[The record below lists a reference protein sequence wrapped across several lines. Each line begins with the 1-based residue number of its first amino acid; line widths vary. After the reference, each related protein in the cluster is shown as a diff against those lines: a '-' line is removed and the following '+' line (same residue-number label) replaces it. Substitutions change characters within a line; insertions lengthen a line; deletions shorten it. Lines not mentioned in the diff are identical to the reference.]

1 MSAES
6 PTPRAHWQVHSRPPT
21 NAEGRPAQRFFSIPL
36 KQTVALGEHA
46 HHFCHVLGSPGAQ
59 RDTLVGQTAAE
70 RGQRV
75 VHARRHLFVVGPRQ
89 HVIGLQFLQS
99 LDQHLGADAVDVAL
113 ELAVALRAVEQ
124 EVQDQRLPLARDD
137 AERGGEP
144 VGIAAT
150 AVLILRAVS
159 HFSWLPKGA
168 YLSLGYQNCILV
180 SSKQFPA
187 SVLLQERMQHMTR
200 LNGKTAVITG
210 GATGIGRAAAK
221 RFIEEGAFVF
231 IFGRRQESLDA
242 AVAELGPNARAVK
255 GSVSD
260 EADLDRLY
268 AAVKAERGTLDIV
281 FANAGAGSQA
291 KLGEITAAHIDEHF
305 DTNVKGTIF
314 TVQKALPLMGKGGSI
329 ILTGSSAGTTGA
341 PGMSAYSASKA
352 AVRNLARTWAE
363 DLKGTG
369 IRVNVLS
376 PGATATELAKAALGE
391 EGQKV
396 YAAMTPLQRMADP
409 SEIAAAAAFLA
420 SSDSSF
426 MTASEV
432 AVDGGLAQ
440 L

>member
-1 MSAES
+1 M
-6 PTPRAHWQVHSRPPT
+6 
-21 NAEGRPAQRFFSIPL
+21 N
-36 KQTVALGEHA
+36 
-46 HHFCHVLGSPGAQ
+46 
-59 RDTLVGQTAAE
+59 
-70 RGQRV
+70 
-75 VHARRHLFVVGPRQ
+75 
-89 HVIGLQFLQS
+89 
-99 LDQHLGADAVDVAL
+99 
-113 ELAVALRAVEQ
+113 
-124 EVQDQRLPLARDD
+124 
-137 AERGGEP
+137 
-144 VGIAAT
+144 
-150 AVLILRAVS
+150 
-159 HFSWLPKGA
+159 
-168 YLSLGYQNCILV
+168 
-180 SSKQFPA
+180 
-187 SVLLQERMQHMTR
+187 R

-210 GATGIGRAAAK
+210 GATGIGLAAAK

-231 IFGRRQESLDA
+231 IYARRQESLDA
-242 AVAELGPNARAVK
+242 AVAKLGPNARAVK

-291 KLGEITAAHIDEHF
+291 ALGKITAGHIDEHF
-305 DTNVKGTIF
+305 NTNVKGTIF
-314 TVQKALPLMGKGGSI
+314 TVQKALPLMGEGGSI
-329 ILTGSSAGTTGA
+329 VLTGSSAATTGA
-341 PGMSAYSASKA
+341 PGMTAYSASKA
-352 AVRNLARTWAE
+352 AVRNLAKTWAE

-376 PGATATELAKAALGE
+376 PGATATELAKEALGE

-396 YAAMTPLQRMADP
+396 FASMTPLQRMADP

>member
-1 MSAES
+1 
-6 PTPRAHWQVHSRPPT
+6 
-21 NAEGRPAQRFFSIPL
+21 
-36 KQTVALGEHA
+36 
-46 HHFCHVLGSPGAQ
+46 
-59 RDTLVGQTAAE
+59 
-70 RGQRV
+70 
-75 VHARRHLFVVGPRQ
+75 
-89 HVIGLQFLQS
+89 
-99 LDQHLGADAVDVAL
+99 
-113 ELAVALRAVEQ
+113 
-124 EVQDQRLPLARDD
+124 
-137 AERGGEP
+137 
-144 VGIAAT
+144 
-150 AVLILRAVS
+150 
-159 HFSWLPKGA
+159 
-168 YLSLGYQNCILV
+168 
-180 SSKQFPA
+180 
-187 SVLLQERMQHMTR
+187 MTR

-231 IFGRRQESLDA
+231 IFGRRQEALDA
-242 AVAELGPNARAVK
+242 ALAELGPNARAVK

-281 FANAGAGSQA
+281 FANAGVGSQL
-291 KLGEITAAHIDEHF
+291 KLGEITAKHIDETF
-305 DTNVKGTIF
+305 DVNVKGTIF
-314 TVQKALPLMGKGGSI
+314 

-341 PGMSAYSASKA
+341 PAFTAYSASKA

-376 PGATATELAKAALGE
+376 PGATATELAKEALGE
-391 EGQKV
+391 EGLKV
-396 YAAMTPLQRMADP
+396 YGSMTALQRMGDP
-409 SEIAAAAAFLA
+409 AEIGAAAAFLA

>member
-1 MSAES
+1 
-6 PTPRAHWQVHSRPPT
+6 
-21 NAEGRPAQRFFSIPL
+21 
-36 KQTVALGEHA
+36 
-46 HHFCHVLGSPGAQ
+46 
-59 RDTLVGQTAAE
+59 
-70 RGQRV
+70 
-75 VHARRHLFVVGPRQ
+75 
-89 HVIGLQFLQS
+89 
-99 LDQHLGADAVDVAL
+99 
-113 ELAVALRAVEQ
+113 
-124 EVQDQRLPLARDD
+124 
-137 AERGGEP
+137 
-144 VGIAAT
+144 
-150 AVLILRAVS
+150 
-159 HFSWLPKGA
+159 
-168 YLSLGYQNCILV
+168 
-180 SSKQFPA
+180 
-187 SVLLQERMQHMTR
+187 MTR

-231 IFGRRQESLDA
+231 IYGRRREALDA
-242 AVAELGPNARAVK
+242 AVAELGPNARAIK

-260 EADLDRLY
+260 EGDLDRLY

-281 FANAGAGSQA
+281 FANAGAGA
-291 KLGEITAAHIDEHF
+291 PLPLGQITAEHIDETF

-314 TVQKALPLMGKGGSI
+314 TVQKALPLMGPGGSI

-341 PGMSAYSASKA
+341 PAFTAYSASKA

-376 PGATATELAKAALGE
+376 PGATATELAKEALGE

-396 YAAMTPLQRMADP
+396 FAALTPLQRMADP
-409 SEIAAAAAFLA
+409 SEIAAVAAFLA
-420 SSDSSF
+420 SPDSGF